1 MVRTWFVLLG
11 MRVPCQLVPKG
22 SAGILSHPVL
32 VLGSAACLAA
42 SSSSAQ
48 PIRARPGESDIW
60 QEKGNLGRA
69 WKSEAVLLQ
78 AGPWVHWHDMKDGV
92 GACWSSVSSGSPGS
106 CWLPTALVIPATVAA
121 EGSRAKD
128 VSRISKFFHP

>member
-1 MVRTWFVLLG
+1 M
-11 MRVPCQLVPKG
+11 PCQLVPKG

-92 GACWSSVSSGSPGS
+92 GAC
-106 CWLPTALVIPATVAA
+106 
-121 EGSRAKD
+121 
-128 VSRISKFFHP
+128 